1 MAASDGEPAATT
13 LTTLTKGPDP
23 RRNPAPGLPALLQV
37 LLQKWAETTRK
48 FRPTPLAGVSMVI
61 LTANKGKSGG
71 NVEFDFVSMFSP
83 ENVDV

>member
-1 MAASDGEPAATT
+1 MAASDSEPAAPT

-23 RRNPAPGLPALLQV
+23 RRNPAPAPGLPALLQV

-48 FRPTPLAGVSMVI
+48 FRPLAGVSMVI